1 MNKLYIVIIIF
12 SILLLSLGGYVIFII
27 DADYSLFVNGGKVYI
42 DDTSVDS
49 KNYTSESGS
58 TKIIFKKEYMDS
70 LDSGNHTLKVLLGNG
85 QAVETTFTIQK
96 IINNP
101 QTGDNIMIYIIL
113 FSVSIMGLAG
123 IIIINKNKK
132 RSKKE

>member
-1 MNKLYIVIIIF
+1 M
-12 SILLLSLGGYVIFII
+12 
-27 DADYSLFVNGGKVYI
+27 FVNGGKVYI
-42 DDTSVDS
+42 DDIEVDS

-58 TKIIFKKEYMDS
+58 TKIIFKKEYIDS

-85 QAVETTFTIQK
+85 QTANTTFTIQK

-132 RSKKE
+132 RSKKEWNQKKVLK

>member
-1 MNKLYIVIIIF
+1 M
-12 SILLLSLGGYVIFII
+12 LLSLGGYVIFII